1 MRYFQNVNS
10 FYAIFSKYM
19 ESLFMTLKER
29 IKELCKQK
37 KIAVSKLED
46 DLGFAGG
53 YISKL
58 DKSTPNTDKIN
69 AIANYLDVSLDY
81 LIGNTHETRCKIC
94 NCSYDPLFQ
103 EDLESHE
110 YFHNKF
116 LSLKEK
122 FPFFMT
128 YPVADNQ
135 RMDSISIFRDPQS
148 SIEEKIEAFDKYLQA
163 TFSMEVASLGY
174 DIEQLNYAQFC
185 KTEVSTLKV
194 DWAISEELIE
204 KLADKYGVDRNFLN
218 GNEQILARVSN
229 NPQLMRILAYA
240 EKLNPGML
248 DALEV
253 QVKAWTD
260 NNTKG

>member
-1 MRYFQNVNS
+1 
-10 FYAIFSKYM
+10 
-19 ESLFMTLKER
+19 MTLKER

-81 LIGNTHETRCKIC
+81 LIGNIHETKCKIC
-94 NCSYDPLFQ
+94 GMNYNPLW
-103 EDLESHE
+103 EENWESHE
-110 YFHNKF
+110 HFHNTY
-116 LSLKEK
+116 LKTKEIY
-122 FPFFMT
+122 PFFMNYSDAYDT
-128 YPVADNQ
+128 RNTSIDSFRNPQKSVNE
-135 RMDSISIFRDPQS
+135 RM
-148 SIEEKIEAFDKYLQA
+148 KAFDEYLKA
-163 TFSMEVASLGY
+163 AFSLEISKCNY
-174 DIEQLNYAQFC
+174 DVEHLNYEQFC
-185 KTEVSTLKV
+185 RVEVSTLEP
-194 DWAISEELIE
+194 DWVISEEIID
-204 KLADKYGVDRNFLN
+204 KLAEKYGIDKNFLN

-229 NPQLMRILAYA
+229 NPQMMRILAYA

-253 QVKAWTD
+253 QVKAWSD